1 MEILNSQNDTLV
13 GDSGFLAGR
22 QRQVFDLL
30 SLFQTSQL
38 IGFFGE
44 NGSGKTTLIKKG
56 LFPELEKGFL
66 GIAGKKW
73 KTVTIRPGI
82 TPLENLSAGI
92 AQLGLTSGK
101 QKLEEEVFLTESMRL
116 SNEGLKNACLPNS
129 TQKSEFNSLLVIDN
143 FEDLFQYR
151 EVAPNASDWDDTIK
165 SFIQNV
171 TKCASYSSI
180 PVYFL
185 VVLRTEYMSRL
196 FDYRHF
202 YEKISSSQYNLPQF
216 RKSEFTEVVKTLLS
230 TSKKKI
236 HKDGMD
242 FLFNQF
248 GKDLKNLIL
257 LGHYLSEVV
266 ASSVDS
272 SQDEIGLETLLQIP
286 SDTLYARKLDDF
298 FDSCGEPQQKIVEK
312 LFKQIT
318 VTQEATSLS
327 RPILIDHFLKVSGA
341 QLNEVG
347 SLVQSF
353 QNTFNFVFEVVLP
366 LQERLEVK
374 NQPLTSGLAVIKIK
388 NDQFIL
394 NWPRLVDWI
403 KEERDSQDMYKKTSE
418 KSTLFDK
425 GLTDYLKTPD
435 LDLAL
440 TWYEEHNPD
449 EFWCN
454 QFDSN
459 HERTI
464 SYLLT
469 SKAKFQE
476 DILKKELEQKEKV
489 KRLRKTITVVSIST
503 ALVLIIIAAA
513 LVVSMDAKRIAVEKK
528 IAAEKSENKAL
539 LSKEA
544 ADAAREDARE
554 ASILAEEEKEKA
566 VKNEKVAKI
575 ATSRAILSEKA
586 SKDALLETKE
596 ANIAL
601 DGERKRLAIN
611 ENTLKMTVELE
622 TAATDK
628 AKTAT
633 LYQELLYKISSLR
646 NEVQKQEFQD
656 EEFSELLAKVESN
669 YLEYSKISLK
679 NNEVVLPNNDLYQ
692 VLLEMRRKLVARG
705 DLIKGIPAELTS
717 MRSGLRRIIVSP
729 TGAIATGG
737 DAGILRY
744 TKKALGQGDVSFS
757 DFSLVRDRIRTM
769 EFINDK
775 ELVMGTVLGKL
786 YLFNTATGVNKLLEI
801 GLGPNQIVEQ
811 VVASSKGV
819 FVLVGGKVVKVPFN
833 GLTKTAA
840 VSKDLPKTAAI
851 PKELPKAP
859 GIPKELPKTAAVF
872 KDLTKTAAVPK
883 DLIKTETVP
892 SPLVERIFK
901 INEDKLLLVSKNN
914 DLFLIDMATLLSQ
927 KIDNN
932 STLKRSLITA
942 AVISGENLFL
952 GTENGAVHICKIS
965 MLGPG
970 LKINIKL
977 TIPVAHKT
985 RITSLAYDSSSNKL
999 FTASLDQ
1006 TASIFDL
1013 ELDKSRP
1020 DYIEKHFYKIQ
1031 GFDKWIWDFALVQ
1044 TGKVKTLLT
1053 VDESGELKSWQ
1064 TDAEMLYNEI
1074 YSSINKGTNK

>member
-116 SNEGLKNACLPNS
+116 SNEGLKNACLPNP

-151 EVAPNASDWDDTIK
+151 EVAPNASDWDEAVK
-165 SFIQNV
+165 SFIQNI

-196 FDYRHF
+196 FDYRYF

-248 GKDLKNLIL
+248 GKDLKNLTL

-298 FDSCGEPQQKIVEK
+298 FNSCGEPQQKIVEK

-388 NDQFIL
+388 NDQFIP

-469 SKAKFQE
+469 SKAKYQE
-476 DILKKELEQKEKV
+476 DILKKELAQKEKV
-489 KRLRKTITVVSIST
+489 KLLNRQLTGVGIL
-503 ALVLIIIAAA
+503 ALLI
-513 LVVSMDAKRIAVEKK
+513 LVIGVGVFFYINKQKGEAEDAKKL
-528 IAAEKSENKAL
+528 AEKAKEEAQDDKNKA
-539 LSKEA
+539 
-544 ADAAREDARE
+544 
-554 ASILAEEEKEKA
+554 
-566 VKNEKVAKI
+566 NESFAI
-575 ATSRAILSEKA
+575 AQTESEKA
-586 SKDALLETKE
+586 RKEKDNALRNADL
-596 ANIAL
+596 A
-601 DGERKRLAIN
+601 KR
-611 ENTLKMTVELE
+611 
-622 TAATDK
+622 ATDRAIK
-628 AKTAT
+628 FKNDAETQLIRAEEATILTKKSEAALRQTFNQLTETTKAETLAKTQANNAKE
-633 LYQELLYKISSLR
+633 YQESRYKISSLR
-646 NEVQKQEFQD
+646 NEVQKQVFQD
-656 EEFSELLAKVESN
+656 AEFDKLLANVKTAYSDYSN
-669 YLEYSKISLK
+669 ASKRVNDNAI
-679 NNEVVLPNNDLYQ
+679 LPNNDLYQ
-692 VLLEMRRKLVARG
+692 VLLEMRRKMIER

-717 MRSGLRRIIVSP
+717 MRSGLRKIIVSP
-729 TGAIATGG
+729 SGAIATGG
-737 DAGILRY
+737 DDGTLLY
-744 TKKALGQGDVSFS
+744 TKQVLGQGPVAFTK
-757 DFSLVRDRIRTM
+757 FQLVRDRIRAM
-769 EFINDK
+769 EFFNDK
-775 ELVMGTVLGKL
+775 ELIMGTVFGEL
-786 YLFNTATGVNKLLEI
+786 YLFNTVTGVNKLLESF
-801 GLGPNQIVEQ
+801 GPEQIVEQ
-811 VVASSKGV
+811 VVVTSKGV
-819 FVLVGGKVVKVPFN
+819 FVLVGGQVRKLALSE
-833 GLTKTAA
+833 LTKTTAA
-840 VSKDLPKTAAI
+840 SKDLLKTAT
-851 PKELPKAP
+851 
-859 GIPKELPKTAAVF
+859 IPKELPKTPAIP
-872 KDLTKTAAVPK
+872 KDLTKIAAVSKDQTKIAAVPSHSA
-883 DLIKTETVP
+883 EA
-892 SPLVERIFK
+892 IFK
-901 INEDKLLLVSKNN
+901 FNEDKILIVKNDNTIALL
-914 DLFLIDMATLLSQ
+914 DMATFKEES
-927 KIDNN
+927 IINDI
-932 STLKRSLITA
+932 KRVAITA
-942 AVISGENLFL
+942 AVSSGEWLYL
-952 GTENGAVHICKIS
+952 GMEDGDVIVCKKVKRGTNYS
-965 MLGPG
+965 
-970 LKINIKL
+970 LKGES
-977 TIPVAHKT
+977 TIAAHKT
-985 RITSLAYDSSSNKL
+985 RITSLAYDPSSKKL
-999 FTASLDQ
+999 FSASLDQ
-1006 TASIFDL
+1006 TATIFDL
-1013 ELDKSRP
+1013 NLKTSES
-1020 DYIEKHFYKIQ
+1020 ISVHNYKIE

-1044 TGKVKTLLT
+1044 TGRVKTLLT

>member
-143 FEDLFQYR
+143 FEDLFQYK
-151 EVAPNASDWDDTIK
+151 EVAPNASDWDDTVK
-165 SFIQNV
+165 SFIQNI

-196 FDYRHF
+196 FEYRHF
-202 YEKISSSQYNLPQF
+202 YEKVSSSQYNLPQF
-216 RKSEFTEVVKTLLS
+216 RKSEFTEVVKALLS
-230 TSKKKI
+230 SSKKKI

-242 FLFNQF
+242 FLYNQF
-248 GKDLKNLIL
+248 GKDLKNLTL
-257 LGHYLSEVV
+257 LGHYLPEVV
-266 ASSVDS
+266 AFTAAS

-286 SDTLYARKLDDF
+286 SDSLYASKLNNFYDG
-298 FDSCGEPQQKIVEK
+298 CGEAQQKLVEK

-318 VTQEATSLS
+318 VTQEVSSLS
-327 RPILIDHFLKVSGA
+327 RPILVDHFLKVSGT
-341 QLNEVG
+341 QLNELG
-347 SLVQSF
+347 PLIQSI
-353 QNTFNFVFEVVLP
+353 QNTFNFVFDVVLP
-366 LQERLEVK
+366 LQDRLEVK
-374 NQPLTSGLAVIKIK
+374 NHPLTSGLAVIDIK
-388 NDQFIL
+388 NDQFIP

-489 KRLRKTITVVSIST
+489 KRLRKSILVGSIISFF
-503 ALVLIIIAAA
+503 VLIIISIL
-513 LVVSMDAKRIAVEKK
+513 LVDAKIQQGIAKEEK
-528 IAAEKSENKAL
+528 IAAEKAENKAVESRKTADL
-539 LSKEA
+539 ATEA
-544 ADAAREDARE
+544 ARE

-586 SKDALLETKE
+586 SKDALLETKK

-601 DGERKRLAIN
+601 DGERKKLS
-611 ENTLKMTVELE
+611 NTVKDLE
-622 TAATDK
+622 ISTKAEKVATTQANN
-628 AKTAT
+628 AKE
-633 LYQELLYKISSLR
+633 YQESLYEISSLR
-646 NEVQKQEFQD
+646 NEVQKQDFQD
-656 EEFSELLAKVESN
+656 VEFDKLLADIKSA
-669 YLEYSKISLK
+669 YSDYSEISLEFNK
-679 NNEVVLPNNDLYQ
+679 VRLPNNNLYQ
-692 VLLEMRRKLVARG
+692 VLLEMRRKLVDRG
-705 DLIKGIPAELTS
+705 LIKGIPDELTS
-717 MRSGLRRIIVSP
+717 MGSGLRKIIVSQS
-729 TGAIATGG
+729 GAIATGG
-737 DAGILRY
+737 DDGKLLY
-744 TKKALGQGDVSFS
+744 TKQALGQGPVTFAE
-757 DFSLVRDRIRTM
+757 FPLVRDRIRAM
-769 EFINDK
+769 EFVNDK
-775 ELVMGTVLGKL
+775 ELVMGTVFGKL
-786 YLFNTATGVNKLLEI
+786 YLFNTGTGENKLLEI
-801 GLGPNQIVEQ
+801 GLSPNQIVEQ

-819 FVLVGGKVVKVPFN
+819 FVLAGGQVLKVPLSE
-833 GLTKTAA
+833 LTKTVA
-840 VSKDLPKTAAI
+840 VSKDQPKTAAI

-859 GIPKELPKTAAVF
+859 GIPKELPKTAAVP
-872 KDLTKTAAVPK
+872 KNQTNTTAVPSLSAK
-883 DLIKTETVP
+883 
-892 SPLVERIFK
+892 SIFK
-901 INEDKLLLVSKNN
+901 FNEDKLLLVSKDNT
-914 DLFLIDMATLLSQ
+914 LVLLDMATLEWQ
-927 KIDNN
+927 PITND
-932 STLKRSLITA
+932 LKKVAITA
-942 AVISGENLFL
+942 AVSSGENLFL
-952 GTENGAVHICKIS
+952 GMENGDVIICKNLKLGNVIS
-965 MLGPG
+965 
-970 LKINIKL
+970 IKTEL
-977 TIPVAHKT
+977 IIPAHKT
-985 RITSLAYDSSSNKL
+985 RITSLAYDVSSNKL
-999 FTASLDQ
+999 FSASLDQ
-1006 TASIFDL
+1006 TATIFDL
-1013 ELDKSRP
+1013 NLKNIRN
-1020 DYIEKHFYKIQ
+1020 DYVGNYPYKIQ